1 MNTIMKL
8 IKDYDLE
15 IKQQQIHLNCEM
27 TLEFP
32 IRIKEELFYK
42 LEQHVNIEKNF
53 LD

>member
-1 MNTIMKL
+1 MKL

-15 IKQQQIHLNCEM
+15 IKQQKMHLNCEM

-32 IRIKEELFYK
+32 IRIKEK
-42 LEQHVNIEKNF
+42 LGAKLDQHVNIEKTF